1 MVVSLIA
8 SWRSF
13 PYGSAVYIFSF
24 ALAVLSAAWTLVF
37 GWDTVPHT
45 NRWHVIGIDA
55 ETSASLGE
63 RAFDTVLAQESVVD
77 QGPAVDAVGSIV
89 ARLAPHANALAG
101 REYDWDFAVLD
112 DPSPNAFALPNG
124 NLAIQTGLLPNT
136 GLEDGLA
143 AVIGHELAHVIARH
157 PEERLT
163 QQEFARLGQFAAS
176 LFFSEGDPVAQAAI
190 FGALGLGA
198 EYGILRPFSRTHES
212 EADRIG
218 MILMAQACYD
228 PRAAPEVWQ
237 RMAEQSQ
244 GLPEILST
252 HPAHG
257 TRTAQLSSH
266 LDEAMTVRKNAGC
279 PPLHGSSS

>member
-1 MVVSLIA
+1 MPISAPVRLL
-8 SWRSF
+8 RD
-13 PYGSAVYIFSF
+13 GSAVYIFSF
-24 ALAVLSAAWTLVF
+24 ALAVLSAAWTLVS
-37 GWDTVPHT
+37 GWETVPHT
-45 NRWHVIGIDA
+45 DRWHVIGVDA

-63 RAFDTVLAQESVVD
+63 RAFDEVLAQESVVD
-77 QGPAVDAVGSIV
+77 DGVAVDAVRSIV
-89 ARLAPHANALAG
+89 ARLAPHANKLAG
-101 REYDWDFAVLD
+101 RDYQWDVAVLD
-112 DPSPNAFALPNG
+112 EPSPNAFALPNG
-124 NLAIQTGLLPNT
+124 NLGIQTGLLPVT

-163 QQEFARLGQFAAS
+163 QQEFTRLGQFAAS
-176 LFFSEGDPVAQAAI
+176 LFFSDGDPATQAAI

-237 RMAEQSQ
+237 RMAALSR
-244 GLPEILST
+244 GLPAILST
-252 HPAHG
+252 HPANE
-257 TRTAQLSSH
+257 TRMVQLSSH
-266 LDEAMTVRKNAGC
+266 LAEAMTVREQAGC
-279 PPLHGSSS
+279 PPLPGPSS